1 MIYSDDGPGP
11 ELLQVLSGPEESDP
25 DKRKDR
31 IGSLQSH
38 QGSNGAEALDG
49 KILHDTKPR
58 TQETAPAKMPVP
70 PPAKLYRFG
79 AKYTHKKPHR
89 LHKQP

>member
-25 DKRKDR
+25 DKRKER

-38 QGSNGAEALDG
+38 QGSNGDEALHG
-49 KILHDTKPR
+49 KILHDSEPR
-58 TQETAPAKMPVP
+58 AQETAPAQSSAP
-70 PPAKLYRFG
+70 PSMKFYRFS
-79 AKYTHKKPHR
+79 AT
-89 LHKQP
+89 